1 METDNLIALSAL
13 AEKLA
18 TTRDFNMLKP
28 YPRRQ
33 GMHTANLYFRGYNDL
48 NLTVMDIMKVCV
60 SALSA
65 MEDHDSDKNFAS
77 TLTIA
82 EVLGLALNLMPME
95 EAQILDQ
102 CYELHLKLKAKSND
116 NNDEG

>member
-1 METDNLIALSAL
+1 MEADSLKALSAL
-13 AEKLA
+13 AEKLT

-28 YPRRQ
+28 YSRRE
-33 GMHTANLYFRGYNDL
+33 GMHTAKLYFRGYNDL
-48 NLTVMDIMKVCV
+48 NLTVMDIIKVCI
-60 SALSA
+60 SALYA

-82 EVLGLALNLMPME
+82 EVLGIALNLMPME
-95 EAQILDQ
+95 EAQILGQ

-116 NNDEG
+116 NDNQG